1 MRIYGL
7 TGGTGSGKSE
17 VARRFMELGIPV
29 IDADKVGHQILEPG
43 GIAVEAVV
51 QAFGEKVLTNARIDR
66 EKLGAL
72 IFSDEIARRTLN
84 AIVHPLIKRG
94 IAERCVER
102 AQQGHPAVL
111 VDAAL
116 LAESGRREEWLDGL
130 IVVTCRDDLRLK
142 RLVESRGIN
151 AAMARLRMAA
161 QTPPELK
168 IPLADWVI
176 ENEGTIE
183 QLRERVDEIASA
195 IRNHP
200 G

>member
-7 TGGTGSGKSE
+7 TGGSGSGKSE

-43 GIAVEAVV
+43 GMAVEAVV

-72 IFSDEIARRTLN
+72 VFEDEIARRTLN

-94 IAERCVER
+94 IAERCVEL

-130 IVVTCRDDLRLK
+130 ILVTCRDDLRLK
-142 RLVESRGIN
+142 RLVESRSIN
-151 AAMARLRMAA
+151 ASMARGRMAA
-161 QTPPELK
+161 QTPPETK

-176 ENEGTIE
+176 ENEGTLE
-183 QLRERVDEIASA
+183 QLRERVDEIAA
-195 IRNHP
+195 TIRSP
-200 G
+200 AS